1 MEEMMAQKKTN
12 NERISRNAERISD
25 NADRIA
31 ELEAQV
37 SALLG
42 NTAKTESPAKK
53 PTPKKPAAKK
63 PAAKAPAKKPTTKQA
78 ATKAAPKK
86 AEPKP
91 EEQPVEQPVADEP
104 VAAVPVEQPVEQ
116 PAPVV
121 EPTPA
126 PAPVEEPAPVAQP
139 APEPVPVAEPT
150 PAPVQEPAP
159 APVAQPAPVVQDPVV
174 TAQPAP
180 QTKGSSF
187 AQKSGN
193 FINNKGKLPLF
204 IIANV
209 LLALSAILLI
219 IAAFDIS
226 YMDPI
231 TKKTDSEWYSL
242 FGYFSNGA
250 EIKYYFSQMA
260 GKWGNGGY
268 AMVGILM
275 IFAFLV
281 PLALVVKNVIMLVV
295 KKDKNIYMLDAI
307 ITYAFMLA
315 YLGIVNLYGA
325 NMTAGHM
332 IAFIIAIVLLA
343 FTIFTR
349 YIQCHGSKFPI
360 YSVVNIALSILCL
373 FLLTAA
379 PIASAKTTVGTA
391 TISKTF
397 YAGYVASTSGGA
409 GFGFVMLL
417 FAVLVMALLIIMQ
430 LKKLPAILEIVVP
443 AALGVLVLI
452 GLIAMGAGSPNG
464 ASMGGGFVF
473 GCILTILLAV
483 ADVLFTLIGKL
494 KPLKVTVADLKPVA
508 ATATVAQPVQ
518 PVQPAQ
524 DAQQSAPQEGGLKC
538 PACGMDNEPG
548 SIFCFKCGRK
558 LK

>member
-42 NTAKTESPAKK
+42 KNEKTESPAKK

-78 ATKAAPKK
+78 ATKATPKK
-86 AEPKP
+86 AEPKA
-91 EEQPVEQPVADEP
+91 EEPVEEPVADEQPVVAAPVEQPVAQE
-104 VAAVPVEQPVEQ
+104 
-116 PAPVV
+116 PVV
-121 EPTPA
+121 EPTPEPTPE
-126 PAPVEEPAPVAQP
+126 PAPVEEPAP
-139 APEPVPVAEPT
+139 EPVAEPEPEPVVEPE

-159 APVAQPAPVVQDPVV
+159 APVAQEPVV

-180 QTKGSSF
+180 QAKGSAF
-187 AQKSGN
+187 AQKSSN

-204 IIANV
+204 IIANA

-226 YMDPI
+226 YI
-231 TKKTDSEWYSL
+231 GATGKTESEWYSL
-242 FGYFSNGA
+242 FGYFSNGDV
-250 EIKYYFSQMA
+250 IKGYFAQMA
-260 GKWGNGGY
+260 GEWGNGGY

-281 PLALVVKNVIMLVV
+281 PLALVVKNVLMLVL

-307 ITYAFMLA
+307 ISFAFLIA

-332 IAFIIAIVLLA
+332 IALIISIVLLA

-349 YIQCHGSKFPI
+349 YIQCPGSKLPI
-360 YSVVNIALSILCL
+360 FSIVNILLTIVCL
-373 FLLTAA
+373 FLLTAT
-379 PIASAKTTVGTA
+379 PVA
-391 TISKTF
+391 TLEIKGVMSKNV
-397 YAGYVASTSGGA
+397 YAGYAAGETGGA

-417 FAVLVMALLIIMQ
+417 FVVLVLALLVVMQ

-443 AALGVLVLI
+443 AALGVLVLLALI
-452 GLIAMGAGSPNG
+452 GMGAGKPEDTSV
-464 ASMGGGFVF
+464 GGGFVF
-473 GCILTILLAV
+473 GCILTMLVAI
-483 ADVLFTLIGKL
+483 ADVLFSLLGKL

-508 ATATVAQPVQ
+508 ASATVAQPVQPVQ

-524 DAQQSAPQEGGLKC
+524 DAQQPEQQEGGLKC

-548 SIFCFKCGRK
+548 SIFCLKCGRK